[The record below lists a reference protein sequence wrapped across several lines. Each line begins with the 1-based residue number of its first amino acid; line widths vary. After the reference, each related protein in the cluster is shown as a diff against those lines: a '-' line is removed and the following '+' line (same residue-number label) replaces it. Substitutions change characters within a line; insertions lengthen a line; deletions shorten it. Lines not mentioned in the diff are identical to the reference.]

1 MKNYLFWAIAVIAI
15 TFSSC
20 KDDDEKD
27 ALSGTTWVCNEEVP
41 GFDEGSR
48 TIQFHTNG
56 KCSVE
61 VIETLMEKMK
71 GVLQVVEN
79 MSTLLHPFQ

>member
-41 GFDEGSR
+41 GFDDGFDGPDMDGYADG
-48 TIQFHTNG
+48 Q
-56 KCSVE
+56 
-61 VIETLMEKMK
+61 
-71 GVLQVVEN
+71 
-79 MSTLLHPFQ
+79 